1 MATGIFA
8 EVTLILQVGRFQ
20 ALPWT
25 YWNNAAADVI
35 SLIHGLAAGASHAFC
50 VAICYLF
57 LRSSMLAAHP
67 ENIERQL
74 DSWHDASLD
83 ASIRD
88 GRANAVML
96 GAGEAYLGPFGIFL
110 QATTVQIGLLAAL
123 PQLAG
128 AIMQWW
134 SAMAMD
140 SCRQRLPRIMTSV
153 SIQALVW
160 MPLALLPFVLGHG
173 QETAAV
179 LIVLALISQAAAG
192 FAVPVWNS
200 LIGDLVPADIRG
212 RFFGQRNRANGL
224 SSFLAMIGAG
234 LVLHLFERSGWAAW
248 GFAIVFLV
256 AGLAR
261 LNSRRWLAR
270 YQDPEC
276 VVEAEQVFT
285 FRQFLR
291 RSPHSNFAIYV
302 FYAGVVNLAVSFSAP
317 YFSLYMLRDLHFTY
331 LEFTAVTSVLSVT
344 QFLMFRYWGELCD
357 RFGNKKILNVCG
369 WAISVVPTLWVFSSH
384 IVYLGAIQVV
394 AGLVWAGFSLA
405 SSNFL
410 FDAVSPPKRARCVAY
425 QGLINGV
432 AFLAGSLGGGFVAS
446 HLPSSFTVGP
456 WVWQPASSLPAIFV
470 LSGLMR
476 LAAAGLMLR
485 KFREVRP
492 VEEISHRDL
501 IYRITNIKPIAGATF
516 SLLAGP
522 FRDSKAESDMNQ
534 RG

>member
-1 MATGIFA
+1 MT
-8 EVTLILQVGRFQ
+8 TILGN
-20 ALPWT
+20 ANPTAPKPGPW
-25 YWNNAAADVI
+25 
-35 SLIHGLAAGASHAFC
+35 
-50 VAICYLF
+50 
-57 LRSSMLAAHP
+57 P
-67 ENIERQL
+67 
-74 DSWHDASLD
+74 DASLD

-88 GRANAVML
+88 GRANAFML

-128 AIMQWW
+128 AIVQWW
-134 SAMAMD
+134 SALVMD
-140 SCRQRLPRIMTSV
+140 SSPRRLPRILTAV
-153 SIQALVW
+153 TIQALVW
-160 MPLALLPFVLGHG
+160 LPLALLPFVLGQGHG
-173 QETAAV
+173 TATV
-179 LIVLALISQAAAG
+179 LIWLAVISQAAAG
-192 FAVPVWNS
+192 FVLPVWNS

-212 RFFGQRNRANGL
+212 RFFGRRNRATGM

-234 LVLHLFERSGWAAW
+234 LTLHLFERSGWVAW

-256 AGLAR
+256 AGLSR

-270 YQDPEC
+270 YRDPEY
-276 VVEAEQVFT
+276 VVSAEQVFT
-285 FRQFLR
+285 FRQFIR

-302 FYAGVVNLAVSFSAP
+302 FYVGVVNLAVSFSAP
-317 YFSLYMLRDLHFTY
+317 YFALYMLRDLHFTY
-331 LEFTAVTSVLSVT
+331 LQFTVVTSVLSIS

-369 WAISVVPTLWVFSSH
+369 WGIGVVPVLWVFSSH

-432 AFLAGSLGGGFVAS
+432 AFLVGSLGGGYVAS
-446 HLPSSFTVGP
+446 HLPTSFVVGP
-456 WVWQPASSLPAIFV
+456 WAWRLASTLPVLFV

-476 LAAAGLMLR
+476 LAAAALMLR
-485 KFREVRP
+485 KFREVRE
-492 VEEISHRDL
+492 VEAIRHRDL

-522 FRDSKAESDMNQ
+522 FKDSK
-534 RG
+534 

>member
-1 MATGIFA
+1 MTP
-8 EVTLILQVGRFQ
+8 TQ
-20 ALPWT
+20 P
-25 YWNNAAADVI
+25 D
-35 SLIHGLAAGASHAFC
+35 SSH
-50 VAICYLF
+50 
-57 LRSSMLAAHP
+57 SEP
-67 ENIERQL
+67 GP
-74 DSWHDASLD
+74 WHDAALD

-96 GAGEAYLGPFGIFL
+96 GAGEAYLGPFGVFL
-110 QATTVQIGLLAAL
+110 QATTVQIGLLSAL

-128 AIMQWW
+128 AVMQWW

-140 SCRQRLPRIMTSV
+140 SCPRRLPRILTAVSV
-153 SIQALVW
+153 QALVW
-160 MPLALLPFVLGHG
+160 LPLAVLPFALGHG
-173 QETAAV
+173 HLPATV
-179 LIVLALISQAAAG
+179 LIVLAVVSQAAAG

-212 RFFGQRNRANGL
+212 RFFGQRNRATGL

-234 LVLHLFERSGWAAW
+234 LLLHLFAESGQAAW
-248 GFAIVFLV
+248 GFTVVFLV

-270 YQDPEC
+270 YREPLC
-276 VVEAEQVFT
+276 VVSAEQVFT

-302 FYAGVVNLAVSFSAP
+302 FYVGLVNLAVSFSAP
-317 YFSLYMLRDLHFTY
+317 YFALYMLRDLHFSY

-369 WAISVVPTLWVFSSH
+369 WAISVVPALWIFSSH

-432 AFLAGSLGGGFVAS
+432 AFLVGSLSGGFAAS
-446 HLPSSFTVGP
+446 HLPTSFGLGP
-456 WVWQPASSLPAIFV
+456 WLWQPASTLPALFV

-476 LAAAGLMLR
+476 LAAAALMLR

-492 VEEISHRDL
+492 VEEIRHWEL

-522 FRDSKAESDMNQ
+522 FRESKTEKEL
-534 RG
+534 

>member
-1 MATGIFA
+1 MTIAQPESIKQG
-8 EVTLILQVGRFQ
+8 
-20 ALPWT
+20 
-25 YWNNAAADVI
+25 
-35 SLIHGLAAGASHAFC
+35 AG
-50 VAICYLF
+50 
-57 LRSSMLAAHP
+57 P
-67 ENIERQL
+67 
-74 DSWHDASLD
+74 WHDASLD

-110 QATTVQIGLLAAL
+110 QASTVQIGLLSAL

-140 SCRQRLPRIMTSV
+140 SCRQRLPRIMTAVSV
-153 SIQALVW
+153 QALVW
-160 MPLALLPFVLGHG
+160 LPLALLSFALGRG
-173 QETAAV
+173 PRPAAV

-192 FAVPVWNS
+192 FAAPVWNS

-212 RFFGQRNRANGL
+212 RFFGQRNRATGL

-234 LVLHLFERSGWAAW
+234 LLLHLFERGGHAAW
-248 GFAIVFLV
+248 GFAAVFLI
-256 AGLAR
+256 AGLSR

-270 YQDPEC
+270 YRDPEC
-276 VVEAEQVFT
+276 MVAAEQVFT

-302 FYAGVVNLAVSFSAP
+302 FYVGIVNLAVSFSAP
-317 YFSLYMLRDLHFTY
+317 YFALYMLRDLHFTY

-369 WAISVVPTLWVFSSH
+369 WAICVVPVLWVFSTN
-384 IVYLGAIQVV
+384 IVYLGGIQVV

-432 AFLAGSLGGGFVAS
+432 AFLTGSLGGGFAAS
-446 HLPSSFTVGP
+446 HLPTAFALGP
-456 WVWQPASSLPAIFV
+456 WAWRPASTLPILFV

-476 LAAAGLMLR
+476 LAAAILMLR
-485 KFREVRP
+485 KFREVRS
-492 VEEISHRDL
+492 VEEIRHWQL
-501 IYRITNIKPIAGATF
+501 IYRITNIRPIAGATF
-516 SLLAGP
+516 SLLTGP
-522 FRDSKAESDMNQ
+522 FRESKTEKEL
-534 RG
+534 

>member
-1 MATGIFA
+1 MT
-8 EVTLILQVGRFQ
+8 
-20 ALPWT
+20 PP
-25 YWNNAAADVI
+25 ADPTH
-35 SLIHGLAAGASHAFC
+35 SE
-50 VAICYLF
+50 
-57 LRSSMLAAHP
+57 P
-67 ENIERQL
+67 
-74 DSWHDASLD
+74 DASLD

-128 AIMQWW
+128 AIVQWW
-134 SAMAMD
+134 SALVMD
-140 SCRQRLPRIMTSV
+140 SCPCRLPRILTAV
-153 SIQALVW
+153 TVQALVW
-160 MPLALLPFVLGHG
+160 LPLAGLPFVLGQG
-173 QETAAV
+173 QGAATV
-179 LIVLALISQAAAG
+179 LIWLAVISQAAAG

-200 LIGDLVPADIRG
+200 LIGDLVPAEIRG

-234 LVLHLFERSGWAAW
+234 LTLHLFAQRGQAAW
-248 GFAIVFLV
+248 GFVIVFLV

-270 YQDPEC
+270 YRDPAC
-276 VVEAEQVFT
+276 VVSADQVFT

-302 FYAGVVNLAVSFSAP
+302 FYVGVVNLAVSFSAP

-331 LEFTAVTSVLSVT
+331 LQFTAVTSVLSVT

-369 WAISVVPTLWVFSSH
+369 WGIGVVPALWVFSSH

-394 AGLVWAGFSLA
+394 AGLIWAGFSLA

-432 AFLAGSLGGGFVAS
+432 AFLVGSLGGGYAAS
-446 HLPSSFTVGP
+446 HLPTSFALGP
-456 WVWQPASSLPAIFV
+456 WVWRPVSALPALFL
-470 LSGLMR
+470 LSGLLR
-476 LAAAGLMLR
+476 LAAAALMLR
-485 KFREVRP
+485 KFREVRE
-492 VEEISHRDL
+492 VEAIRHRDL

-522 FRDSKAESDMNQ
+522 FKDGRGEPPGRPSRD
-534 RG
+534 R

>member
-1 MATGIFA
+1 M
-8 EVTLILQVGRFQ
+8 ILTQ
-20 ALPWT
+20 PNPT
-25 YWNNAAADVI
+25 
-35 SLIHGLAAGASHAFC
+35 
-50 VAICYLF
+50 
-57 LRSSMLAAHP
+57 HP
-67 ENIERQL
+67 APGPQP
-74 DSWHDASLD
+74 DPSLD

-110 QATTVQIGLLAAL
+110 QASTVQIGLLAAL

-140 SCRQRLPRIMTSV
+140 SCRQRLPRIMIAV
-153 SIQALVW
+153 MVQALVW
-160 MPLALLPFVLGHG
+160 LPLALLPFVMGHG
-173 QETAAV
+173 PGTAAV
-179 LIVLALISQAAAG
+179 LIVLAVISQAAAG
-192 FAVPVWNS
+192 FAVPAWNS
-200 LIGDLVPADIRG
+200 LIGDLVPAEIRG
-212 RFFGQRNRANGL
+212 RFFGQRNRATGL

-234 LVLHLFERSGWAAW
+234 LVLHLFARGDRAAW
-248 GFAIVFLV
+248 GFTLVFLI
-256 AGLAR
+256 AGLSR
-261 LNSRRWLAR
+261 LDSRRWLSR
-270 YQDPEC
+270 YRDPEC
-276 VVEAEQVFT
+276 LVSAEQVFT

-302 FYAGVVNLAVSFSAP
+302 FYVGVVNLAVSFSAP
-317 YFSLYMLRDLHFTY
+317 YFSLYMLRDLHFSY
-331 LEFTAVTSVLSVT
+331 LEFTVVTSVLSIS

-369 WAISVVPTLWVFSSH
+369 WAICIVPCLWAFSTH

-394 AGLVWAGFSLA
+394 AGMVWAGFSLA

-410 FDAVSPPKRARCVAY
+410 FDAVTPPKRARCVAY

-432 AFLAGSLGGGFVAS
+432 AYLVGSLSGGYAAS
-446 HLPSSFTVGP
+446 HLPASFALGP
-456 WVWQPASSLPAIFV
+456 WAWHPVSPLLVIFV

-476 LAAAGLMLR
+476 LAAAILMLR
-485 KFREVRP
+485 KFREVRE
-492 VEEISHRDL
+492 VEAIRHRDL

-522 FRDSKAESDMNQ
+522 FREHKTERGSHDAEE
-534 RG
+534 